1 VREPKAIF
9 EEIQL
14 ILGRVSLEDAPDA
27 AREYPE
33 VTSRIDELRRLKVDE
48 DILGLIDDSTQVV
61 LRMKPGNIGTTI
73 AYVLC
78 EIDSWNRENQ
88 MWFGHLA

>member
-1 VREPKAIF
+1 MREPKAIF
-9 EEIQL
+9 EEIQV

-27 AREYPE
+27 AKEYPNVLAKIE
-33 VTSRIDELRRLKVDE
+33 ELRRLKVE
-48 DILGLIDDSTQVV
+48 ESILGLVDDSTQV
-61 LRMKPGNIGTTI
+61 LLKMKPGNIGTTI

-78 EIDSWNRENQ
+78 DIDSWNRDNQ